1 MCRCWARMLQIAGG
15 REDVRQAKWLAGAV
29 MLLAAACGGS
39 GESDGEHV
47 LENGTSDVAV
57 GAESATIAD
66 VIALAIANSNRP
78 DADRADDAARKP
90 AEMLAFAGV
99 APGMTVLELEAGGG
113 YYTELLSQIVGP
125 GGEVIMQNP
134 PAFDT
139 FLADAIDNRL
149 RRNRLANVRLS
160 KTNFDA
166 LDAADASVDV
176 VTWVLGPHELYFVP
190 SGGEPLGDVTMTYA
204 EIFRVL
210 KPGGHFIIL
219 DHAAVA
225 GSLSETGDR
234 LHRIDSAI
242 IKNLTEAAGF
252 VFVAESD
259 ILRNPKDDLEMSV
272 FDPMVRRRTDRFL
285 LKYQKPGV

>member
-1 MCRCWARMLQIAGG
+1 MCRCRARMLQIAGG

-39 GESDGEHV
+39 GDSDGEHV
-47 LENGTSDVAV
+47 LENETGDVAV

-210 KPGGHFIIL
+210 KPGGHFVIL

>member
-1 MCRCWARMLQIAGG
+1 M
-15 REDVRQAKWLAGAV
+15 RQAKWLAGAV

-39 GESDGEHV
+39 GESDGEHA
-47 LENGTSDVAV
+47 LKNGTGDVAV
-57 GAESATIAD
+57 GAESATITD
-66 VIALAIANSNRP
+66 IIALAIANSNRP